1 MSVRSFFKS
10 RPRLGSKL
18 GAFALALILWLYVGL
33 NETVSNDV
41 EFRLVPV
48 NIKPGKTIVNRLPET
63 VTINVTGKGINL
75 LWLNLFWQS
84 EMQLTLD
91 LRTINYFYDFP
102 IKEDQYL
109 SWIKMPGTFEDEVVI
124 NSIVFPDTIKVELDD
139 LAAKR
144 IPVSAKNINVIT
156 KDGYMMVDDI
166 HFEPD
171 SVDLNGPNRFV
182 QNMDEIMTAPMEL
195 SNKSRDFSHE
205 VELISYENIDYTISA
220 ERVRFSVDIQKI
232 GQITIPDIPIRVLHQ
247 PRAVSVEVK
256 PSTLSITLS
265 GGVDQIKNFSSQDI
279 AASVIYDRNWRR
291 GGAYIV
297 NVDVNVPEN
306 ILSFEIS
313 PVNFRVEVK

>member
-195 SNKSRDFSHE
+195 SNKSRDFSDE